1 MKGGESIIEKNFY
14 DNINVLECIEKDGI
28 KIEILEY
35 KTLRGLRDV
44 CLAENLYY
52 LEKAGM
58 SLKQIKITLN
68 NSAVTTERG
77 ALYFHKGNIA
87 AECETGGVGG
97 LAKKLIKNRLTSEST
112 FTPTYSGTGEIFLE
126 PGFNHYI
133 LLELKNEAI
142 IVDRGMFY
150 CCENGISV
158 EVSAQKNL
166 SSGLF
171 GGEGWF
177 QTKISGTGL
186 CVLAIPVPPAEV
198 LKYELKNERL
208 QVDGNFVFLRTAS
221 LNFTV
226 GRSAKNFVGDFTSGE
241 GALQTFEGT
250 GIVWMAPTQ
259 YVYKTLAQCFS
270 APLLN
275 TSRSADTSN
284 DD

>member
-1 MKGGESIIEKNFY
+1 MVIRIAIEQQFY

-35 KTLRGLRDV
+35 KSLRGLRDV
-44 CLAENLYY
+44 CFAENLYY

-58 SLKQIKITLN
+58 SLKQVKVTLR
-68 NSAVTTERG
+68 NSSITTERG
-77 ALYFHKGNIA
+77 ALYFHKGRIT
-87 AECETGGVGG
+87 AECETGSVSG
-97 LAKKLIKNRLTSEST
+97 LAKKLIKNKLTNESA
-112 FTPTYSGTGEIFLE
+112 FTPTYSGTGEVFLE
-126 PGFNHYI
+126 PSFSHFI
-133 LLELKNEAI
+133 LLDLDNDAI
-142 IVDRGMFY
+142 IVDKGMFY
-150 CCENGISV
+150 CCESGVNV
-158 EVSAQKNL
+158 EVAVQKNL

-198 LKYELKNERL
+198 LKYELNNERM
-208 QVDGNFVFLRTAS
+208 QVDGNFVFLRSAS
-221 LNFTV
+221 VNFTV
-226 GRSAKNFVGDFTSGE
+226 ERSAKNLVGNLTSGE

-259 YVYKTLAQCFS
+259 FVYGALSSCYYPPVTATKS
-270 APLLN
+270 K
-275 TSRSADTSN
+275 SSSSS